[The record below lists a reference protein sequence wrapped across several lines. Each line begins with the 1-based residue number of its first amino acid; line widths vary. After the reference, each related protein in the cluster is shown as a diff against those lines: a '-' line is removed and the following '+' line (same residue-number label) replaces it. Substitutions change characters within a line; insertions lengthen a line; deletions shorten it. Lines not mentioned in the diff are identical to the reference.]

1 MSGDQAATNH
11 GSAVRE
17 FDAHHTSSDGVR
29 IVASLAAGLDRLAE
43 LMLDRASTDPETRFG
58 VDSMIMPSSL
68 VKGHVAATLEIELF
82 QAVEAAETARSNGY
96 LAAGET
102 WFLPWL
108 VGWRLPERHH
118 EAGVVARLA
127 VYKAKPEDGRRLAL
141 ETALERALPQATHA
155 PLVLYR
161 LFPLAVHVA
170 TALAF
175 SDGPGAHAA
184 RKQQLAILP
193 GLADCQTCHGSLLEN
208 GDECRTCGN
217 PLWKFDWLTA
227 E

>member
-1 MSGDQAATNH
+1 MSGDPAATSH
-11 GSAVRE
+11 GTAVRE
-17 FDAHHTSSDGVR
+17 FDAHHASGGGER
-29 IVASLAAGLDRLAE
+29 IVAGLAAGLDRLAE

-68 VKGHVAATLEIELF
+68 VKGHLAATLEIELF
-82 QAVEAAETARSNGY
+82 AAVETAETAYRNGY
-96 LAAGET
+96 LAGNES

-108 VGWRLPERHH
+108 ISWRLPDRHH
-118 EAGVVARLA
+118 EGGVAARLA
-127 VYKAKPEDGRRLAL
+127 VYKAKPADGRRLAL

-161 LFPLAVHVA
+161 MFPLAVEVA
-170 TALAF
+170 AALSFA
-175 SDGPGAHAA
+175 DGPGAQAA
-184 RKQQLAILP
+184 RKRQLTILP

-208 GDECRTCGN
+208 GDECRICGN